1 MNTRVQ
7 YLSCLKAS
15 ACAGRAA
22 GPVKESI
29 RRRLMNWILYREYWN
44 SDDSMNRMADELR
57 IPKTD
62 IIEFLTDS
70 TGSKYITLRKE
81 LRLQDAAE
89 MLVEKTEISIYEIA
103 RKVGMTDKSNFR
115 REFEVH
121 TGLKPADWRE
131 YRGSLGKYRI
141 NSLKARAGNHF
152 PSLHKNS

>member
-1 MNTRVQ
+1 MDVALQGNPNVQVPQPVVAEAPVQPAVEPPTRETPALV
-7 YLSCLKAS
+7 
-15 ACAGRAA
+15 
-22 GPVKESI
+22 
-29 RRRLMNWILYREYWN
+29 
-44 SDDSMNRMADELR
+44 
-57 IPKTD
+57 
-62 IIEFLTDS
+62 
-70 TGSKYITLRKE
+70 ITE
-81 LRLQDAAE
+81 AAE
-89 MLVEKTEISIYEIA
+89 MLMEKPEISIYEIA